1 MVSGTLHRRGQQVAE
16 WLAGWLLLSRRIE
29 TACSESDGGLLL
41 DPRLI
46 PREKVARGEGRMSL
60 AGTWLGRLTL
70 SRWSIDQI
78 IHQWTGSHSCAIPR
92 TPGLRVEKRQA
103 KILCRN
109 VEGMLGRRRII
120 ASHRPPGP
128 RACVPNA
135 RAVHPLTHSQI
146 FTHRPPPPSPLKV
159 SSPGVSLVQT
169 PPREPC
175 ISRGSSPVER
185 CPCARSHPAP
195 SIPTGRPARR
205 RNATVH
211 LPCPDLTRLFQV
223 PGRFQQ

>member
-1 MVSGTLHRRGQQVAE
+1 
-16 WLAGWLLLSRRIE
+16 
-29 TACSESDGGLLL
+29 
-41 DPRLI
+41 
-46 PREKVARGEGRMSL
+46 
-60 AGTWLGRLTL
+60 
-70 SRWSIDQI
+70 
-78 IHQWTGSHSCAIPR
+78 
-92 TPGLRVEKRQA
+92 
-103 KILCRN
+103 
-109 VEGMLGRRRII
+109 MLGRRRII

-146 FTHRPPPPSPLKV
+146 FTHHPPPPSPLKV
-159 SSPGVSLVQT
+159 SSPGVSLVPT

-223 PGRFQQ
+223 PGRFQQQPADDHRPPALESRDPTQSPRTPRLSPSIRPSIHPSIHPDPIHPSTVARRCVHHKSHLLPPRAFALFVLPILPSPPSPSFCSSLPSRLCCCLAPAEEASRN